1 MQQPVI
7 LPVEGK
13 SPQFGQNCF
22 LAPNCTV
29 VGDVVLGDDCTVWFN
44 AVVRGDVNAIRVGKR
59 TNIQDGAVIHCTY
72 QKAATTI
79 GDEVSIG
86 HNAIVHGSTIHN
98 NVLVGMGSIV
108 MDHAVVEENCI
119 IAAGAIVLENM
130 RCESG
135 WIYAGIPAKKVK
147 QVSAEQVAGM
157 KRTAA
162 NYTMYADW
170 FRPGK

>member
-44 AVVRGDVNAIRVGKR
+44 AVVRGDVNAIRVGNR

-147 QVSAEQVAGM
+147 QVSAEQIAGM
-157 KRTAA
+157 RKTAA
-162 NYTMYADW
+162 NYRMYADW